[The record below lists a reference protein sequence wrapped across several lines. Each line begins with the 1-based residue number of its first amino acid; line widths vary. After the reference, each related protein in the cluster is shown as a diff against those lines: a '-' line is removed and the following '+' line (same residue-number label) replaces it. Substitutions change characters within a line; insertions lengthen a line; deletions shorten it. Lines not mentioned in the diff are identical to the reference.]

1 MTELRFVF
9 CSEIPE
15 YLRAEYLQLKSFNIN
30 KLINHMYGDRKRAY
44 LIRFSETHANLV

>member
-9 CSEIPE
+9 CSEIP
-15 YLRAEYLQLKSFNIN
+15 EYLQLKSFNIN

-44 LIRFSETHANLV
+44 LIRFSETHAHLV